1 MSEGENRKGARK
13 GIHKNEQRKL
23 KVFGHDSK
31 EKKTVFFVRFFFFR
45 FAFLIF
51 QVERRL
57 GKEPIII
64 QMEHCKSN

>member
-31 EKKTVFFVRFFFFR
+31 EKKTVFFFRFFFFALL
-45 FAFLIF
+45 F
-51 QVERRL
+51 
-57 GKEPIII
+57 
-64 QMEHCKSN
+64 